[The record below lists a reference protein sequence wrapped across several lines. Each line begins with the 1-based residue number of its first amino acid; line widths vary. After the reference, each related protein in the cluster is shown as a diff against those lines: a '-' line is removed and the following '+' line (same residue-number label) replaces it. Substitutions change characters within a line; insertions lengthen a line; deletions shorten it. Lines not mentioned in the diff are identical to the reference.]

1 MDSIF
6 AICRKLEMVS
16 NGLELK
22 LSSIYKDKIS
32 DITHAYIGAEFQSF
46 PIHPNQISLHFNT
59 KGELI
64 WKTGSILPINLEA
77 QLVRPDFSKISVIL
91 QRYLVQHAEKRLL
104 LPVHDRAKDSK
115 NNKTFIL
122 ASETKPDSIKTQL
135 CYFLLENK
143 LVPSIHIYWQRRN
156 PSEWWSSFVD
166 IKTGE
171 ILSEQNQ
178 MLSCS
183 FDHNSLSNR
192 SIFSIERKDESS
204 FHSSAQCQNCY
215 HVFAYPTESPGH
227 GSRTTIYSPWQKAN
241 NASPLGWHNDGFQF
255 YTSSQGNNVDAYE
268 DGDNTNSPSFGDGSR
283 AIGGNAI
290 SYDFIHQQDEHPTVS
305 KDASISNLFYWNNIM
320 HDVWYQYGFD
330 ESSGNF
336 QYSNFGRGGWDWD
349 NVIAEGLDFI
359 NGARNNANFGTPPDG
374 YPPRMQMYVWKQ
386 PSHDTLWLSGTG
398 LQTQKIMFV
407 PAAVGPEILG
417 PIEGRL
423 IVPDD
428 GANPVGLGCNNYI
441 NSQDV
446 NGKIVIVD
454 LGLCSSALK
463 IQKAQ
468 NAGAKA
474 IVLVQNRDNAPN
486 VIGGLTIGV
495 QIPVVM
501 VSKSDGDLL
510 KTYLPY
516 DAQIVLWPP
525 SDWKFS
531 VGNQSFLFSKAY
543 FGSSIPKLLEAPMVV
558 ATDQAMDFQDAC
570 QTITNGTSLNGS
582 IALINDGLCEPSY
595 KALQVQQQ
603 GAKMAVICM
612 DQPGLPYVLHPGN
625 YGHQLTIP
633 VIGMSQNDCQILK
646 NSLPTQAKIINQLP
660 VLVDGAFDAGIIAH
674 EYAHG
679 ITNRLTGGPLNVNCL
694 SNLEQGGEGWS
705 DYFGLAMTTQAGDQ
719 AYKIR
724 GLATWPTG
732 QAASGEGIR
741 PTPYSVDLNVC
752 PANYEMLKDMV
763 NISQP
768 HGIGYI
774 WCAMLWDLHWAF
786 INQSGFEADIY
797 KVNANSGNIKAHKII
812 LQGLKLQAC
821 QPGFVDARNA
831 ILKADTLLYNAS
843 HACILWN
850 VFARRGLGYSANQ
863 GSNNRRDDGVSA
875 FNLPPGCALMS
886 ETQLF
891 GQIPLAL
898 ESIVLRGEKQSQ
910 QIILDWEM
918 LDQQMV
924 KSQSLYRR
932 LDQGEWLEIKK
943 WDDQLPYIYVDSSL
957 ANGKLVYYQLKASL
971 EDQQILSSNIISFPM
986 DRVGYSFRL
995 QPNPTMDGYT
1005 LLMMDQATLSSMQLE
1020 IYSSDGHL
1028 LDQIHIHDIGTQN
1041 IKINT
1046 GHLSQGMYFLKIKS
1060 DDFLNTLKFMVNP

>member
-1 MDSIF
+1 
-6 AICRKLEMVS
+6 MVS
-16 NGLELK
+16 EGLVLK
-22 LSSIYKDKIS
+22 LSSSHEDKMTG
-32 DITHAYIGAEFQSF
+32 ITHTYIGAEFQSY

-64 WKTGSILPINLEA
+64 WKTGLILPNNLSNH
-77 QLVRPDFSKISVIL
+77 LIRPDFSKIAAIL
-91 QRYLVQHAEKRLL
+91 QRYLVQHEEKRLI
-104 LPVHDRAKDSK
+104 LPVQERNKDSK
-115 NNKTFIL
+115 NHQTFIT
-122 ASETKPDSIKTQL
+122 ATGGKPDSIKTQL
-135 CYFLLENK
+135 CYFLLEHT
-143 LVPSIHIYWQRRN
+143 LIPSIHIYWQRRT

-183 FDHNSLSNR
+183 FDHYSLANHSL
-192 SIFSIERKDESS
+192 FSIEKKGESS
-204 FHSSAQCQNCY
+204 FQSLSQCQNCY
-215 HVFAYPTESPGH
+215 HVFAYPKESPGH
-227 GSRTTIYSPWQKAN
+227 GSRTTIYSPWQKAS

-268 DGDNTNSPSFGDGSR
+268 DSDNTNSPSFGDGSR
-283 AIGGNAI
+283 AIGSNAI
-290 SYDFIHQQDEHPTVS
+290 DYDFEFHQDLHPTLN
-305 KDASISNLFYWNNIM
+305 KDASITNLFYWSNIM

-349 NVIAEGLDFI
+349 NVISEGLDFI

-386 PSHDTLWLSGTG
+386 PSYDTLWLSGIG

-428 GANPVGLGCNNYI
+428 GSNPVGLGCNNYI
-441 NSQDV
+441 NAQDV

-463 IQKAQ
+463 IQKAE

-474 IVLVQNRDNAPN
+474 IVLIQNRDNAPN

-501 VSKSDGDLL
+501 VSKTDGDLL
-510 KTYLPY
+510 KTYLPF

-543 FGSSIPKLLEAPMVV
+543 FGASIPKLLEAPIVV

-582 IALINDGLCEPSY
+582 IAIINDGLCEPSY

-612 DQPGLPYVLHPGN
+612 DQPGLPYVFHPGN
-625 YGHQLTIP
+625 YGHLLTIP

-646 NSLPTQAKIINQLP
+646 NSLPAQAQITNQLP
-660 VLVDGAFDAGIIAH
+660 VLVDGDFDAGIIAH

-705 DYFGLAMTTQAGDQ
+705 DYFGLAMTTKVGDNP
-719 AYKIR
+719 YKKR
-724 GLATWPTG
+724 GLATWPVG
-732 QAASGEGIR
+732 QAPSGEGIR

-752 PANYEMLKDMV
+752 PANYEMLKDLV

-774 WCAMLWDLHWAF
+774 WCSMLWDLHWALT
-786 INQSGFEADIY
+786 NQSGFEADIY
-797 KVNANSGNIKAHKII
+797 KSNSNFGNIKAHKII

-831 ILKADTLLYNAS
+831 ILKADSLLYNGS
-843 HACILWN
+843 HACLIWN
-850 VFARRGLGYSANQ
+850 VFARRGLGWSANQ
-863 GSNNRRDDGVSA
+863 GNSNKRDDGVSA
-875 FNLPPGCALMS
+875 FNIPPGCALMS

-898 ESIVLRGEKQSQ
+898 ESIVMRGEKQSQ

-932 LDQGEWLEIKK
+932 MDQGDWLEIKK
-943 WDDQLPYIYVDSSL
+943 WNDLVPYIYSDSIL
-957 ANGKLVYYQLKASL
+957 NGGKQVYYQMKAIL
-971 EDQQILSSNIISFPM
+971 EDGNYISSNIISIPI
-986 DRVGYSFRL
+986 DRSAYAFRL
-995 QPNPTMDGYT
+995 QPNPTKDAYT
-1005 LLMMDQATLSSMQLE
+1005 LLIMDQTIQEAYQLE

-1028 LDQIHIHDIGTQN
+1028 LDQIQVNEIGTQN
-1041 IKINT
+1041 IRINT
-1046 GHLSQGMYFLKIKS
+1046 GHLSPGMYFLKIKS
-1060 DDFLNTLKFMVNP
+1060 NDFLNTLKFMVNP